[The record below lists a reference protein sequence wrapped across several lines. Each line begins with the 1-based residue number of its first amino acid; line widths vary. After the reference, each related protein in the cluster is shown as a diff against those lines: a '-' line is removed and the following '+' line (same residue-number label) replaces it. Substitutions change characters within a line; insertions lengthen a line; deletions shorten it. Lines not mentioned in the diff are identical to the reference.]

1 MQRPWRLPGK
11 LRRKYETAEAL
22 GLTEKL
28 REVGW
33 AGLSAKEAGRIGGT
47 MRGKKQIIRQE
58 NECIQDLRK
67 FTTR

>member
-28 REVGW
+28 RNVGW

-47 MRGKKQIIRQE
+47 MRGKNR
-58 NECIQDLRK
+58 
-67 FTTR
+67 

>member
-1 MQRPWRLPGK
+1 MQTWRLPDK

-28 REVGW
+28 RDVGW
-33 AGLSAKEAGRIGGT
+33 AGLSAKEAGRN
-47 MRGKKQIIRQE
+47 RRYDARKKQIIRQE

-67 FTTR
+67 FTTC

>member
-1 MQRPWRLPGK
+1 MQTWRLPDK
-11 LRRKYETAEAL
+11 LRRKYETVEAL

-28 REVGW
+28 RDVGW
-33 AGLSAKEAGRIGGT
+33 PVREGSGQNRRYDAR
-47 MRGKKQIIRQE
+47 KKQIIRQE

>member
-1 MQRPWRLPGK
+1 MQRPWRLPDK

-28 REVGW
+28 RSVGW

-47 MRGKKQIIRQE
+47 MRGK
-58 NECIQDLRK
+58 NG
-67 FTTR
+67 

>member
-1 MQRPWRLPGK
+1 MQRPWRLPDK

-22 GLTEKL
+22 GLTEN
-28 REVGW
+28 
-33 AGLSAKEAGRIGGT
+33 SATSAGRVCP
-47 MRGKKQIIRQE
+47 RRKRAESAVRCAEKQIIRQE

>member
-28 REVGW
+28 RSVGW

-47 MRGKKQIIRQE
+47 MRGKQIIRQE

>member
-1 MQRPWRLPGK
+1 MQTWRLPDK

-22 GLTEKL
+22 GLTEKTPQRRL
-28 REVGW
+28 GWSVREGSGQNRRYD
-33 AGLSAKEAGRIGGT
+33 AR
-47 MRGKKQIIRQE
+47 KKQIIRQE